1 MDQAMIETVRAL
13 PTPSFRALSQHATQ
27 ALREAIIN
35 GHYRPGD
42 RLVERELAAE
52 MNVSRAPV
60 REALW
65 LLSTEGLITLTPHRG
80 AVVAAVSREMVIDV
94 FSVRAALEGMAGYLA
109 AGRIGD
115 ETLAK
120 LGQIVVEME
129 EAGRAGMARL
139 LVDQDMEFH
148 RLLASACDRPVLLE
162 ALEVVWN
169 KSRLLINASRSLSP
183 LSLLSG
189 IHGEILEAARSG
201 DPDRLQSA
209 IREHLAFGERT
220 LLDHL

>member
-1 MDQAMIETVRAL
+1 MIETVRAL

-35 GHYRPGD
+35 GCYRPGD

-65 LLSTEGLITLTPHRG
+65 LLSKEGLITLTPHRG
-80 AVVAAVSREMVIDV
+80 AVVAAVSPELVIDV
-94 FSVRAALEGMAGYLA
+94 FSVRSALEGMAGYLA
-109 AGRIGD
+109 AGRLSD
-115 ETLAK
+115 ETLAR
-120 LGQIVVEME
+120 LGQIVAEME
-129 EAGRAGMARL
+129 DAGRAGKARL
-139 LVDQDMEFH
+139 LVEQDMEFH
-148 RLLASACDRPVLLE
+148 RLLASACERPVLLE
-162 ALEVVWN
+162 ALETVWN
-169 KSRLLINASRSLSP
+169 KTYLLINASRSVSP
-183 LSLLSG
+183 LELIAG
-189 IHGEILEAARSG
+189 IHGAILDAARSR
-201 DPDRLQSA
+201 DPDRLQTA